1 MSLIADNNWSD
12 HSRRPREGHQTSRT
26 RQCDRCRSSAC
37 TMKRFRS
44 PRCGNIAHPGT
55 GRPPQSDS
63 VTGKGAVLSLAKQT
77 RTETNGRGK
86 SMKKFLLI
94 GLAVSGL
101 ALVPWQRADAQIT
114 VGLPGVGGISF
125 GFPGGYY
132 AYPTRYNYYPYG
144 YYRRPYYSYSQP
156 YSYYSGNRYSS
167 YNGRRAYHRHHRHR
181 YHYRY

>member
-1 MSLIADNNWSD
+1 MREYRTSGN
-12 HSRRPREGHQTSRT
+12 RPTT
-26 RQCDRCRSSAC
+26 RIRFCDR
-37 TMKRFRS
+37 
-44 PRCGNIAHPGT
+44 G
-55 GRPPQSDS
+55 GR
-63 VTGKGAVLSLAKQT
+63 ALLSLAEQQT
-77 RTETNGRGK
+77 RTETNRRGK
-86 SMKKFLLI
+86 SMRKFLLI
-94 GLAVSGL
+94 ALAVSGL
-101 ALVPWQRADAQIT
+101 AFAPGQHADAQVT

-167 YNGRRAYHRHHRHR
+167 YNGRRAYHRHHSHR